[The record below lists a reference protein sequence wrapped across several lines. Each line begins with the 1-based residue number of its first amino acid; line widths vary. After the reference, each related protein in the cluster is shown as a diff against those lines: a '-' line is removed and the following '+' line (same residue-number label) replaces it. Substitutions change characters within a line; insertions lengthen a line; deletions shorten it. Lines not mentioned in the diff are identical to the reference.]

1 MSSERTCR
9 ETTDLLMDYVEDV
22 LPPDERAAL
31 DAHFAACPPCLAFV
45 CAYRET
51 PRIARE
57 ATAAEM
63 PREVAERLE
72 AFLHTRGQGGC

>member
-1 MSSERTCR
+1 MSSNKTCR
-9 ETTDLLMDYVEDV
+9 ETTDLLLDYVEDV

-45 CAYRET
+45 RAYRET

-57 ATAAEM
+57 ATATQM
-63 PREVAERLE
+63 PREVLARLE
-72 AFLHTRGQGGC
+72 SFLQTRARRE